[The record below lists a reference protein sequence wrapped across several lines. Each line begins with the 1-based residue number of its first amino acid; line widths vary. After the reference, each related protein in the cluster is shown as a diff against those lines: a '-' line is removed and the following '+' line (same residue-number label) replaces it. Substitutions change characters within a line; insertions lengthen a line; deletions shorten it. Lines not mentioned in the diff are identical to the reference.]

1 MEKSQNNN
9 KQYRD
14 LLESEL
20 LSAEKR
26 SQQLAGWL
34 LAATIV
40 LMNLFGQA
48 DPDPNMASFI
58 NFTQLLSVGLIVW
71 FIGTAILIGRDIYH
85 PVFKYLNL
93 ILQVSTVTF
102 YMLTTARLVDANFA
116 LSSTAPLFYLLV
128 IALTSLSINP
138 LMSLLAGGLAAGQ
151 FIGAYALW
159 LEQETFMPGLITSE
173 GAWIQIL
180 LKSVMFIMMGI
191 VAMIISRSSRRLLE
205 KVVAQVSYEEQ
216 LKFIEDDMDQAAE
229 IQERLIPDS
238 QLKTPYYEFETFY
251 SPAKQVG
258 GDYFDTI
265 ELARDRCLVVIADV
279 SGKGYSAA
287 LLMSNIQA
295 MVKTLANHDYSL
307 ETMVKFINQSVF
319 HNSVRGKFVT
329 IAFMELDPHHHTL
342 QYINCGHNPPLMVNS
357 NSEVIALDNAGP
369 VLGVMEEYP
378 CETNT
383 IDFTSGNI
391 ILAYTDGLSELRDN
405 HGQQLGINNIKDV
418 LKMSTRL
425 DPVFIKQFLLARIY
439 EHSGDTEMADD
450 LSFVC
455 LQGITPAPSADIN
468 TAEDE
473 LTQLENQED

>member
-1 MEKSQNNN
+1 MEKPHNHN

-14 LLESEL
+14 LLETEL

-40 LMNLFGQA
+40 LMNVFGQA
-48 DPDPNMASFI
+48 DPDPNMVSFI
-58 NFTQLLSVGLIVW
+58 NFTQLLSVALIVW

-93 ILQVSTVTF
+93 LLQVSTVTF

-128 IALTSLSINP
+128 IGLTSLSINP

-173 GAWIQIL
+173 GAWVQIL
-180 LKSVMFIMMGI
+180 LKAVLFIMMGI

-229 IQERLIPDS
+229 IQEKLIPAS
-238 QLKTPYYEFETFY
+238 QLKTPYYQFETFY

-265 ELARDRCLVVIADV
+265 ELSQDRCLVVIADV
-279 SGKGYSAA
+279 AGKGYSAA

-295 MVKTLANHDYSL
+295 MVKTLANQDFAL
-307 ETMVKFINQSVF
+307 ETMVQFINQSVF
-319 HNSVRGKFVT
+319 HNSVRGKFVS
-329 IAFMELDPHHHTL
+329 IVFMELDPHHHTL
-342 QYINCGHNPPLMVNS
+342 KYINCGHNPPLMVNS
-357 NSEVIALDNAGP
+357 QSEVIALDNAGP
-369 VLGVMEEYP
+369 VLGVMDEYP
-378 CETNT
+378 CEANI
-383 IDFTSGNI
+383 IDFNPGNL

-405 HGQQLGINNIKDV
+405 NGQQLGINNIRDV
-418 LKMSTRL
+418 LKMSTQL

-439 EHSGDTEMADD
+439 EHSRDTEMADD

-455 LQGITPAPSADIN
+455 LQDITPQSAAGIKVV
-468 TAEDE
+468 ADE
-473 LTQLENQED
+473 LPQLEG

>member
-1 MEKSQNNN
+1 MDKNHT

-20 LSAEKR
+20 LIAEKR

-40 LMNLFGQA
+40 LMNVFSQA
-48 DPDPNMASFI
+48 DAEPNMASFI
-58 NFTQLLSVGLIVW
+58 SFTQLLSGGLIVW
-71 FIGTAILIGRDIYH
+71 FLGTAVLIGRGIYH
-85 PVFKYLNL
+85 PAFKYLNL
-93 ILQVSTVTF
+93 VLQVSTVTF

-128 IALTSLSINP
+128 ISLTSLSINP

-151 FIGAYALW
+151 FIGAYAMW
-159 LEQETFMPGLITSE
+159 LEQETFMPGLMTSE
-173 GAWIQIL
+173 GAWVQIL
-180 LKSVMFIMMGI
+180 LKGVMFIMMGI

-205 KVVAQVSYEEQ
+205 KVVVQVSYEAQ

-229 IQERLIPDS
+229 IQEKLIPES
-238 QLKTPYYEFETFY
+238 QLKTAYYQFETFY

-265 ELARDRCLVVIADV
+265 ELSNDRCLVVIADV
-279 SGKGYSAA
+279 AGKGYSAA

-295 MVKTLANHDYSL
+295 MVKTLANQDFSL
-307 ETMVKFINQSVF
+307 DSMVKFINQSVY

-329 IAFMELDPHHHTL
+329 IAFMELDPHKQTVK
-342 QYINCGHNPPLMVNS
+342 YINCGHNPPLMVNS
-357 NSEVIALDNAGP
+357 QSDVIELDNAGP
-369 VLGVMEEYP
+369 VLGVMDEYP
-378 CETNT
+378 CEVST
-383 IDFTSGNI
+383 IDFMPNNI
-391 ILAYTDGLSELRDN
+391 ILAYTDGLSELRDSN
-405 HGQQLGINNIKDV
+405 GKQLGINNVKEV

-439 EHSGDTEMADD
+439 EHSGETEMADD

-455 LQGITPAPSADIN
+455 LQDISLQSSTAPES
-468 TAEDE
+468 TLDE
-473 LTQLENQED
+473 IPQLQS